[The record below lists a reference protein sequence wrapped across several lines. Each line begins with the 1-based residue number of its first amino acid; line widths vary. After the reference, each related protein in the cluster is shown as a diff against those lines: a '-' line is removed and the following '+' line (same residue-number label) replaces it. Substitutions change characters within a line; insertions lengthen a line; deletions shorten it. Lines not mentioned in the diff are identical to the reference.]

1 MIVVFCVVIHW
12 VVSVFTV
19 VAAGTLRFL
28 VLLPLF
34 GGCYPFVTLFAPKN
48 GENVG
53 NLRTFATCQLSLDS
67 PDFDVSC
74 SALHPHKLRNI
85 SAFRLIIQ
93 SLSHWADS
101 NRRPT
106 HYEGFSRVENQR
118 VARGENLDVTQKF
131 PQIIKIS

>member
-1 MIVVFCVVIHW
+1 MSTFR
-12 VVSVFTV
+12 
-19 VAAGTLRFL
+19 RFGVHVR

-34 GGCYPFVTLFAPKN
+34 GGCYPFVTLFDPKN

-53 NLRTFATCQLSLDS
+53 NLRTKQPVNVSLDS
-67 PDFDVSC
+67 PDFNVLC
-74 SALHPHKLRNI
+74 SALHSHNLRNI
-85 SAFRLIIQ
+85 SAFRLIIK

-118 VARGENLDVTQKF
+118 VARGEKLDVTQKV
-131 PQIIKIS
+131 PQIIKN